1 MPLRWLAAALHL
13 LALGFGP
20 GAVWARARALGSTL
34 DRAGLQR
41 VFYADNWWGIAA
53 VLWIVTGLFRLF
65 GGLEKDP
72 SYYFNNRIFWIKM
85 ALLAVI
91 LLLEAGPMITL
102 IRWRIRLSR
111 GGVPDTGAAL
121 RLARISY
128 LEAALVMLMVLAAT
142 AIARGY
148 DLPLN

>member
-1 MPLRWLAAALHL
+1 MPVRWLAAALHL

-20 GAVWARARALGSTL
+20 GAVWARGRALRSTL

-53 VLWIVTGLFRLF
+53 VLWIATGLLRLF

-72 SYYFNNRIFWIKM
+72 SYYFMNRLFWIKM
-85 ALLAVI
+85 GLLVVT
-91 LLLEAGPMITL
+91 LLLEVGPMITL
-102 IRWRIRLSR
+102 IQWRIRLRR
-111 GGVPDTGAAL
+111 GGVPDTSAAQ

-128 LEAALVMLMVLAAT
+128 LEAGLVILMVLAAT
-142 AIARGY
+142 AMARGY
-148 DLPLN
+148 DLPHH

>member
-20 GAVWARARALGSTL
+20 GAVWARARALRSTL

-53 VLWIVTGLFRLF
+53 VLWIVTGLLRLF

-91 LLLEAGPMITL
+91 LLLEMGPMITL
-102 IRWRIRLSR
+102 IRWRIHLRR
-111 GGVPDTGAAL
+111 GGVPDTSAAP

-128 LEAALVMLMVLAAT
+128 LEAGLVMLIVLAAT
-142 AIARGY
+142 AMARGY